1 MKKLIKSVGLG
12 LCMTLSGGALVGC
25 AGDRDHKSTGESI
38 DDTAITAKVKAALVN
53 DPEVGGM
60 GIKVNVDRGDVQLG
74 GWVKSAQERKKAEDI
89 AWGVKGVKSVKNNL
103 EIK

>member
-1 MKKLIKSVGLG
+1 MKKLVRSMGLG
-12 LCMTLSGGALVGC
+12 LCVMLGAGAFVGC
-25 AGDRDHKSTGESI
+25 GGDREQKSTGEAI

-60 GIKVNVDRGDVQLG
+60 GIKVAVDRGDVQLA

-89 AWGVKGVKSVKNNL
+89 AWGVKGVKTVKN
-103 EIK
+103 